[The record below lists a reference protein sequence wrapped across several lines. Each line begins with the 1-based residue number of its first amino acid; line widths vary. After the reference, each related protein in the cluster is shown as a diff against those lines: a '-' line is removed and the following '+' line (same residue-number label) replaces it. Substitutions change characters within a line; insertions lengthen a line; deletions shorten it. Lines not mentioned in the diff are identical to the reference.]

1 MFIPK
6 RSVLFAGLV
15 FLPVFGGEHRQNLG
29 RDDYSEITRQEDLPA
44 LLVQGSPRLAAD
56 DRHGERLAGIGF
68 HVRAGEP
75 LQMHTDIRMHDLNAS
90 HVIGAH
96 GEGTHVRYRGR
107 WEADGG
113 NAFPHL
119 LLTEGARFTF
129 EAESEMNLTLQGS
142 LFTRHLWVSGD
153 GTGTL
158 EMAEDFVADRTRH
171 EPVADAMGAIRL
183 HHVTLVTHHTR
194 GLPNNLRPDG
204 RRGVYENGYLIFD
217 EGPRENPATRWIVK
231 TNNQTYPAQIDFFAD
246 GTIETQ
252 THLTH
257 TGHRRIAEPV
267 GAAGRF
273 LSPAAFRT
281 ARENV
286 TITKD
291 GPAMLALDGEQ
302 SYLPGS
308 RLHVLDGQLRV
319 ATNPG
324 LTGRVQRE
332 SGPHLTLTAFND
344 AHVHFTAPVMAFEHI
359 ELRDKSVAWLDEGCH
374 LSTRKGIR
382 VGADAVFHAQ
392 GRLEG
397 PVSVEGRL
405 QTRAGISP
413 LRTEDLSVDG
423 SLTLEVPPRPRT
435 PVLRVDGTLQIR
447 GTLDLLFT
455 GDAAR
460 LPEEPV
466 LLAIAETI
474 APPLPTREIPVGDG
488 RHRLRLS
495 QERNRLWLTPLLS
508 PSPQESEQIETDKRD
523 VK

>member
-1 MFIPK
+1 MRNPIHAL
-6 RSVLFAGLV
+6 LFAGML
-15 FLPVFGGEHRQNLG
+15 FLPVLGDERRQNLG
-29 RDDYSEITRQEDLPA
+29 RGDFTEITRQEDLPA
-44 LLVQGSPRLAAD
+44 LLVQAGPRLPAD
-56 DRHGERLAGIGF
+56 DRHAERLARIGF
-68 HVRAGEP
+68 HIRTGEP
-75 LQMHTDIRMHDLNAS
+75 VEMQTHIRMHDLNAS

-96 GEGTHVRYRGR
+96 GRGTRVHYRGR

-119 LLTEGARFTF
+119 MLTEGARFSF
-129 EAESEMNLTLQGS
+129 EAESGMNLTLRGS

-158 EMAEDFVADRTRH
+158 ELTEGFVADRSRH

-183 HHVTLVTHHTR
+183 HHATLVTHHTR
-194 GLPNNLRPDG
+194 SLPNNLRPDG

-231 TNNQTYPAQIDFFAD
+231 SNNQSYPAQIDFFAD
-246 GTIETQ
+246 GIIETR

-291 GPAMLALDGEQ
+291 GSAMLALDGEQ

-308 RLHVLDGQLRV
+308 RLHVLQGQLRM

-324 LTGRVQRE
+324 LADRIQPGA
-332 SGPHLTLTAFND
+332 GPNLTLKAFKD
-344 AHVHFTAPVMAFEHI
+344 AHVHLTAPVLAFQQI
-359 ELRDKSVAWLDEGCH
+359 DLRDQSVAWLDEGCR
-374 LSTRKGIR
+374 LSTRKGVQ
-382 VGADAVFHAQ
+382 VGPEAVFHAQ

-397 PVSVEGRL
+397 PVSVQGRL

-413 LRTEDLSVDG
+413 LRTENLSVDG
-423 SLTLEVPPRPRT
+423 ILTLVVPPRSAT
-435 PVLRVDGTLQIR
+435 PILRVEGTLQIR
-447 GTLDLLFT
+447 GTLEVRFT
-455 GDAAR
+455 GDGST
-460 LPEEPV
+460 LPEAPV
-466 LLAIAETI
+466 LLAVAETI
-474 APPLPTREIPVGDG
+474 DPPLSPRDIPVGNG
-488 RHRLRLS
+488 PHRLRIY
-495 QERNRLWLTPLLS
+495 QEGNRLWLTPRHS
-508 PSPQESEQIETDKRD
+508 PSPREDE
-523 VK
+523 

>member
-1 MFIPK
+1 MRCFIL
-6 RSVLFAGLV
+6 SVLPALV
-15 FLPVFGGEHRQNLG
+15 WLHTVFGEDLRQNLG
-29 RDDYSEITRQEDLPA
+29 RGDFTEITRAQTLPA
-44 LLVQGSPRLAAD
+44 RLIQAGPRLPAG
-56 DRHGERLAGIGF
+56 DRHGERLRDRGF
-68 HVRAGEP
+68 HIRTGGP
-75 LQMHTDIRMHDLNAS
+75 LEMRTGIRMHDLNAS

-96 GEGTHVRYRGR
+96 GEGTHVHYRGR

-119 LLTEGARFTF
+119 FLTEGARFTF
-129 EAESEMNLTLQGS
+129 EAESEMNLTLEGS

-153 GTGTL
+153 GSGVL
-158 EMAEDFVADRTRH
+158 ELAEGFVADRTRH

-194 GLPNNLRPDG
+194 SLPNNLRPDG

-217 EGPRENPATRWIVK
+217 GGPREKPRTRWIVE

-246 GTIETQ
+246 GIIETQ
-252 THLTH
+252 SHLTH

-308 RLHVLDGQLRV
+308 RMHVLDGQLRM

-324 LTGRVQRE
+324 LAGRIQPE
-332 SGPHLTLTAFND
+332 SGPYLSLTAFNT
-344 AHVHFTAPVMAFEHI
+344 AQVHLTAPVMAFQQI
-359 ELRDKSVAWLDEGCH
+359 ELRDQSVAWLDEGCH
-374 LSTRKGIR
+374 LTARKGIR
-382 VGADAVFHAQ
+382 VAPEAVFHAQ
-392 GRLEG
+392 GRLGG
-397 PVSVEGRL
+397 PVVVEGQL

-413 LRTEDLSVDG
+413 LQTEDLSVHG
-423 SLTLEVPPRPRT
+423 TLMLEVPPRPRT
-435 PVLRVDGTLQIR
+435 PVLRVDGTLQIP
-447 GTLDLLFT
+447 GHLDLRLT
-455 GDAAR
+455 GDPTR
-460 LPEEPV
+460 RPEEPI
-466 LLAIAETI
+466 LLAVAEVI
-474 APPLPTREIPVGDG
+474 EPPLSDRDIPLGG
-488 RHRLRLS
+488 GLPPMRLS
-495 QERNRLWLTPLLS
+495 QEGNRLWLTP
-508 PSPQESEQIETDKRD
+508 QTHK
-523 VK
+523 